1 MCLKEGRG
9 VEKVKR
15 KGGDHWV
22 GIRIANDGFS

>member
-15 KGGDHWV
+15 KGGWNKV
-22 GIRIANDGFS
+22 FLKDGSYR